1 MPIGPEWKNRL
12 AADIV
17 PDDVVQTA
25 RAFVA
30 SRPGKTWRR
39 LPRELRPGPMDR
51 AEDVTAYALLL
62 MQREF
67 TLSGEAASDFYEV
80 LEFFAAATQR
90 LARLGAGRFSRS

>member
-1 MPIGPEWKNRL
+1 MPIAAEWRNRL

-30 SRPGKTWRR
+30 SRPGKSWRR
-39 LPRELRPGPMDR
+39 LPRELRPGPLDR

-80 LEFFAAATQR
+80 LGFFAAATQR
-90 LARLGAGRFSRS
+90 LAHIGTRRLYRS